1 MLQGLLL
8 AVLGPLMLLP
18 FIVRQLKPAPV
29 RSVSK
34 KDKT

>member
-1 MLQGLLL
+1 MLQALLL

-18 FIVRQLKPAPV
+18 FLIRQLKPAPL

-34 KDKT
+34 KEKT

>member
-1 MLQGLLL
+1 LLL

>member
-1 MLQGLLL
+1 MLNGLLL
-8 AVLGPLMLLP
+8 AIFGPLMLLP
-18 FIVRQLKPAPV
+18 FLFRQLKPAPM